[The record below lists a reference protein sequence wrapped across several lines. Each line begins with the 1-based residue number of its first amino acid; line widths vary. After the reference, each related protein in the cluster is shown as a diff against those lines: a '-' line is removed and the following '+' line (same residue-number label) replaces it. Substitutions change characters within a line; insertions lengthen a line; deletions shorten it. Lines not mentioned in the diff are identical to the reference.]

1 MTNADL
7 YQRIVALPDSGSK
20 SLAIAAL
27 LERRKM
33 KEAASPLAFRSFVDK
48 ATRGRFQWYRHCEV
62 LADRL
67 EDVAAGR
74 IKRLMVFLPPRHS
87 KSEMVSRLF
96 SAYYLSRNPDQ
107 YVGLASYGVELARTL
122 ARAARSNY
130 REAGGS
136 ISSESAAVTHWETT
150 QGGGMWAA
158 GVGGAI
164 TGKGMGLGLLDDPT
178 KDAADARSEVIR
190 NGQREWWSST
200 FRTRLE
206 PNGAIVVIQTRWA
219 LDDLSGWLL
228 ERESGEEPEGWHIV
242 SLPALAEAKVRA
254 FPSSCTV
261 EADWREPGEALCT
274 ERYPVRELE
283 KLRGQTSSHVWNALY
298 QQHPVPREGN
308 RFKWDWFRI
317 VDAAPAKVLV
327 RVRAWDLAGTDSD
340 SADFTSGTLL
350 SIDDRGATVIED
362 VVHGQWSPAQR
373 DERIRAT
380 ADADKARHGN
390 VHIAIERES
399 GIDGGPRMQ
408 ALVRKLAG
416 HQVAVEPARGSKEE
430 RAEPLASQAEAGN
443 VSLVKGDWNP
453 SFLMQITDF
462 PYGKNDDDV
471 DSASRAYNKAAA
483 LIEELRKRR
492 GFAMP
497 GLMMTGV

>member
-1 MTNADL
+1 MA
-7 YQRIVALPDSGSK
+7 V
-20 SLAIAAL
+20 
-27 LERRKM
+27 
-33 KEAASPLAFRSFVDK
+33 ASPIERSNAEAELRRRQQVGSAPAFRSFVDK

-96 SAYYLSRNPDQ
+96 SAYWLSRNPDQ

-150 QGGGMWAA
+150 QGGGMWSA
-158 GVGGAI
+158 GAGGSI

-190 NGQREWWSST
+190 NAQREWWSST

-228 ERESGEEPEGWHIV
+228 ERESGEEPEGWHVV
-242 SLPALAEAKVRA
+242 SLPALAESESRA
-254 FPSSCTV
+254 FPASCTV
-261 EADWREPGEALCT
+261 EPDWREPGEALCS

-327 RVRAWDLAGTDSD
+327 RVRFWDLAGTDDAGD
-340 SADFTSGTLL
+340 STSGGLV
-350 SIDDRGATVIED
+350 SIDEPGVTWIED
-362 VVHGQWSPAQR
+362 CSAGQWSPARR
-373 DERIRAT
+373 DEHIVETAKADRAKYG
-380 ADADKARHGN
+380 DKL
-390 VHIAIERES
+390 HIEIEGDS
-399 GIDGGPRMQ
+399 GIDGGPRTQ

-416 HQVAVEPARGSKEE
+416 FRVSVTRPTKSKEE

-443 VSLVKGDWNP
+443 VRMVKGDWNGP
-453 SFLMQITDF
+453 TLLELTDF
-462 PYGKNDDDV
+462 PFGKHDDRT
-471 DSASRAYNKAAA
+471 DSLAGAYNKAAA
-483 LIEELRKRR
+483 LLEEMR
-492 GFAMP
+492 GQRFSIGP
-497 GLMMTGV
+497 RWRT